1 MIAVIL
7 AGRQEKYFDIPVSLI
22 ELVNGVTLLKRT
34 INLLREVSIS
44 RILIVTGYKS
54 ELFYQIPDVSIVC
67 NDQFADTASMASLA
81 LAESF
86 VDEDFLLIESDLL
99 FEKDFL
105 TRLIASTGKNCLS
118 VVSETGTGDEAFV
131 ELDNGFVKNISKDIH
146 QLLRIDGE
154 MIGLSKISLQSFKQ
168 MLEMWK
174 FCDNPLLN
182 YEYLLLR
189 CTQLHEI
196 SAIKSTDL
204 ICYEVDN
211 LRDFHYLKETVYPKL
226 CRKENPFDKQNV
238 FEIFR
243 NIMHQHELSEH
254 YVQITQI
261 GGMTNRN
268 FKVTWSNESYV
279 LRIPGNGTEGMIVRE
294 NEDYNSR
301 LAYQLKITPEI
312 FYLDVQSGVK
322 LVRYIEGAETLNNA
336 TIQYMNHIEKV
347 IMVLRTLHTSGVRF
361 NNDFNVFKEIE
372 IYEELLGRVKGWM
385 YEGYSELRPSIFAL
399 ADRLNQLG
407 VTLTPCHND
416 LVAENFVKGLDGKIH
431 LIDWVYSGMNDP
443 LWDLAALFIES
454 SFSEENLQRALL
466 LYYDNNIPPCVP
478 QKILIY
484 QILMDIL
491 WAIWTRI
498 KETQGDDFGNYGIM
512 RFQRAIS
519 NLEKLEMD
527 V

>member
-118 VVSETGTGDEAFV
+118 IVSETGTGDEAFV

-385 YEGYSELRPSIFAL
+385 YEGYSELRPSIFAI
-399 ADRLNQLG
+399 A
-407 VTLTPCHND
+407 
-416 LVAENFVKGLDGKIH
+416 
-431 LIDWVYSGMNDP
+431 
-443 LWDLAALFIES
+443 
-454 SFSEENLQRALL
+454 
-466 LYYDNNIPPCVP
+466 
-478 QKILIY
+478 
-484 QILMDIL
+484 
-491 WAIWTRI
+491 
-498 KETQGDDFGNYGIM
+498 
-512 RFQRAIS
+512 
-519 NLEKLEMD
+519 
-527 V
+527 

>member
-118 VVSETGTGDEAFV
+118 IVSETGTGDEAFV

-254 YVQITQI
+254 NVQITQI

-268 FKVTWSNESYV
+268 FKVTWSNECK
-279 LRIPGNGTEGMIVRE
+279 R
-294 NEDYNSR
+294 
-301 LAYQLKITPEI
+301 
-312 FYLDVQSGVK
+312 
-322 LVRYIEGAETLNNA
+322 
-336 TIQYMNHIEKV
+336 
-347 IMVLRTLHTSGVRF
+347 
-361 NNDFNVFKEIE
+361 
-372 IYEELLGRVKGWM
+372 
-385 YEGYSELRPSIFAL
+385 
-399 ADRLNQLG
+399 
-407 VTLTPCHND
+407 
-416 LVAENFVKGLDGKIH
+416 
-431 LIDWVYSGMNDP
+431 
-443 LWDLAALFIES
+443 
-454 SFSEENLQRALL
+454 
-466 LYYDNNIPPCVP
+466 
-478 QKILIY
+478 
-484 QILMDIL
+484 
-491 WAIWTRI
+491 
-498 KETQGDDFGNYGIM
+498 
-512 RFQRAIS
+512 S
-519 NLEKLEMD
+519 N
-527 V
+527 